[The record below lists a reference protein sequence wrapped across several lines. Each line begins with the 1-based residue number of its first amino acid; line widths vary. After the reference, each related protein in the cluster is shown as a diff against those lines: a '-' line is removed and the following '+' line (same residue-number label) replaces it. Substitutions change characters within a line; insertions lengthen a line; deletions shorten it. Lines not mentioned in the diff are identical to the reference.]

1 MTNWQ
6 PYREP
11 LLVTLMRTGA
21 IAVVV
26 GAVTAKSFDGEMRRW
41 PVAMLLVLWPSL
53 AGHWVE
59 VWFLNRLRPRLP
71 DARAVQAGMRIGVW
85 FVAGII
91 FALAMGLT
99 ATALGA
105 RPPRWHAWGP
115 PWWIG
120 GLGFVGVELI
130 AHVVLQLCG
139 RPSFYNGRG

>member
-1 MTNWQ
+1 MQQHNYV
-6 PYREP
+6 PAP
-11 LLVTLMRTGA
+11 L
-21 IAVVV
+21 
-26 GAVTAKSFDGEMRRW
+26 SRRRG
-41 PVAMLLVLWPSL
+41 PKA
-53 AGHWVE
+53 H
-59 VWFLNRLRPRLP
+59 LP
-71 DARAVQAGMRIGVW
+71 EQRRIGVW

-99 ATALGA
+99 AMALGA